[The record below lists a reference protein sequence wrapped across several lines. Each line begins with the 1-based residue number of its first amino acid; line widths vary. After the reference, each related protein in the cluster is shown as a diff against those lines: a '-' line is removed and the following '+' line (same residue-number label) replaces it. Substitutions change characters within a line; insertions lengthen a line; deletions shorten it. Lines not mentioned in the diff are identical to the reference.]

1 MADKCSTS
9 GRHKSPNR
17 VSVFHII
24 TWIWVLVTLIVVAAI
39 LFAPRKPP
47 APPPSEMSYQPPPPT
62 DDRPMRR
69 DPFIETASTKEPS
82 TAAPQRDSAE
92 RFAIYG
98 HVTDAAT
105 GEPVNRARLFCKLI
119 QSEEQKQTLDELRET
134 AESTRNPDDVK
145 KFLEFEQRLNSF
157 GSRST
162 TDRDGAYEMRVPEPG
177 EYMVTVWAD
186 GYKRVEDGRAAV
198 TEESPEVRADFEMSR
213 GASISGRVSESDTG
227 AGAPGVNVYARCD
240 ETDSGDGA
248 TTDEDGEYTITG
260 FEPGTYNVGLDLSRT
275 PYDVSDRIPTQEVT
289 IAQDDEQVTGI
300 DFVVEA
306 AGVVWG
312 FVLNPGRE
320 PVRNAGVMLCTS
332 ESIISQAIDA
342 VMKTIETG
350 GERAPLLSDNTDGDG
365 YYELFGIPLNKEW
378 RLIANAMTFAPQLSD
393 PFLLTPGMRSMHV
406 DIFVVPG
413 TTVFGRVI
421 SADRSPVAGADVWCI
436 PSYTKFFAPMDTPI
450 VPFEDTRSKED
461 GTFEIDDLPP
471 GDYQLLAHHADF
483 KSSTAGEPIQ
493 PTGYSDIYNIEI
505 VLKPIDMGEYS
516 VYGTV
521 TDTTGSPIEGA
532 ELALAS
538 MSSGSLG
545 GAGRETK
552 TAADGYYEFTGVEPG
567 FLMLHAEKDGFSS
580 RTISKVMLDEPTD
593 IVLEAASGV
602 AGRVLVRETGQAPA
616 YYSVQALPVMDG
628 EQQNLSFFEMA
639 EGLNSRGFSNED
651 GSFEMELRPGR
662 YMLEG
667 RAKGYTPGKVEV
679 TLAAAQQRN
688 GVMIYVRRSGGSIRG
703 RVATLDGRS
712 PQGASVWVM
721 EQGRSFGPFM
731 GLAEESS
738 RRAVSVSA
746 GGSFEF
752 DNLAAGTYNLIA
764 RHPRYAQAQSGPIEL
779 GEGQTVSNVL
789 VTLGSGGSLQGYV
802 AINGQMAPGAVVT
815 LVGNNVSKMTSADRN
830 AQYRI
835 EEIPAGSYMASA
847 ISVRDGGFADMFAP
861 LHARVE
867 IFEGRT
873 TTHNFGEET
882 GATIVGIC
890 SPPPPFGTTGF
901 AVVRIPGAP
910 GGMSGMNL
918 ANPMSWFTGDTTNAN
933 YVVGMSQFGTDGY
946 FKIDNIPPGSFLIEI
961 FYMNLAEVLSGGGR
975 PRYSTTVNITGT
987 ELIEVDIRVPEE

>member
-1 MADKCSTS
+1 M
-9 GRHKSPNR
+9 
-17 VSVFHII
+17 
-24 TWIWVLVTLIVVAAI
+24 
-39 LFAPRKPP
+39 
-47 APPPSEMSYQPPPPT
+47 
-62 DDRPMRR
+62 
-69 DPFIETASTKEPS
+69 
-82 TAAPQRDSAE
+82 QRESAE
-92 RFAIYG
+92 QFVIFG
-98 HVTDAAT
+98 FVTDAAT
-105 GEPVNRARLFCKLI
+105 GEPVTRAYMAWLLI
-119 QSEEQKQTLDELRET
+119 WSDEQKQTYDELRET
-134 AESTRNPDDVK
+134 AESTRNPDDINR
-145 KFLEFEQRLNSF
+145 FLEFEQRLNSI
-157 GSRST
+157 RSSAT
-162 TDRDGAYEMRVPEPG
+162 TDRDGAYDMRVPEPG
-177 EYMVTVWAD
+177 EYLVSVFAS
-186 GYKRVEDGRAAV
+186 GYKPVEDGRAVV
-198 TEESPEVRADFEMSR
+198 TEKSPEVRADFEMSR
-213 GASISGRVSESDTG
+213 GASISGRISESDTG
-227 AGAPGVNVYARCD
+227 TGAAGINVYAHSS
-240 ETDSGDGA
+240 TAPGSGA
-248 TTDEDGEYTITG
+248 TTNEDGEYTITG
-260 FEPGTYNVGLDLSRT
+260 LEPGTYNVGLDLSRT

-312 FVLNPGRE
+312 FVLDPSRG

-350 GERAPLLSDNTDGDG
+350 GDRAPVLTDNTDGDG
-365 YYELFGIPLNKEW
+365 YYELFGVPLNKEW
-378 RLIANAMTFAPQLSD
+378 RLIANANEFALQLSD

-413 TTVFGRVI
+413 TTVFGRVV
-421 SADRSPVAGADVWCI
+421 STDRSPVAGADVWCI
-436 PSYTKFFAPMDTPI
+436 PSYTKFFAPMDAP
-450 VPFEDTRSKED
+450 VEPFKEDRSKED

-493 PTGYSDIYNIEI
+493 PTGYNDIYNIEI
-505 VLKPIDMGEYS
+505 MLKPIDMGEYS

-532 ELALAS
+532 KLALAS

-545 GAGRETK
+545 GAGRESR
-552 TAADGYYEFTGVEPG
+552 TASDGYFEFTGVDPG
-567 FLMLHAEKDGFSS
+567 YLMLYAEKEGYSAQ
-580 RTISKVMLDEPTD
+580 TISKVMLDEPTD
-593 IVLEAASGV
+593 IVLEAAAAVS
-602 AGRVLVRETGQAPA
+602 GRVLVRETGQAPD

-628 EQQNLSFFEMA
+628 EQQNLNFFEMA
-639 EGLNSRGFSNED
+639 EGLNSRGFSSKD
-651 GSFEMELRPGR
+651 GSFEMELPPGR

-667 RAKGYTPGKVEV
+667 KAKGYTPGKVEV
-679 TLAAAQQRN
+679 TLAAGQHRD
-688 GVMIYVRRSGGSIRG
+688 GVTIYVRRSGGRIRG
-703 RVATLDGRS
+703 RVATRDGGS
-712 PQGASVWVM
+712 PQGATVWVM

-731 GLAEESS
+731 ALAEASG
-738 RRAVSVSA
+738 RRAVTVKA
-746 GGSFEF
+746 DGLFEF
-752 DNLAAGTYNLIA
+752 ESLAAGTYNLMV

-779 GEGQTVSNVL
+779 GERQTVSNVL
-789 VTLGSGGSLQGYV
+789 IMLGSGGSLQGYV
-802 AINGQMAPGAVVT
+802 AVNGKLSPGAVVT

-835 EEIPAGSYMASA
+835 DEIPAGSYMASA

-867 IFEGRT
+867 IVEGRT

-890 SPPPPFGTTGF
+890 SPPPTFGTTGF

-918 ANPMSWFTGDTTNAN
+918 ANPLGWFTGDTTNAN
-933 YVVGMSQFGTDGY
+933 YVVGMSQFGSDGY
-946 FKIDNIPPGSFLIEI
+946 FKIDNIPPGTFLLEI
-961 FYMNLAEVLSGGGR
+961 FYMNLVEVFSGGGR

-987 ELIEVDIRVPEE
+987 ELIEVDIKVPEE